1 MCSDAELT
9 NVDSPNPDINHFDVG
24 QLFQHRRGRQP
35 RGVQQH
41 ALLQRHL
48 QAVGEKGDQN
58 VRLGAMLQLMA
69 DRPCAEFTFERSKYR
84 FDLGQLHVARP
95 QRAGISE

>member
-1 MCSDAELT
+1 
-9 NVDSPNPDINHFDVG
+9 
-24 QLFQHRRGRQP
+24 
-35 RGVQQH
+35 
-41 ALLQRHL
+41 
-48 QAVGEKGDQN
+48 
-58 VRLGAMLQLMA
+58 MLQLMA